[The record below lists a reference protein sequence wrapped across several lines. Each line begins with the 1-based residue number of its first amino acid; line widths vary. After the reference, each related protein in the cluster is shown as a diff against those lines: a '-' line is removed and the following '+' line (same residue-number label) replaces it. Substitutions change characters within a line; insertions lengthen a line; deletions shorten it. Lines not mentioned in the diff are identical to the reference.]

1 MISFREKDYM
11 YSYNKLEPPKLKMH
25 LHNYYEFL
33 YFKQG
38 DGSYMVEDNIYKI
51 TEGDIFIT
59 RPQELHTLVFHSPKI
74 YERHFFQ
81 ISHAFLADLEIDLL
95 YRINHREAGR
105 HNRISAEL
113 VQKYGLGEYYNKIE
127 YYILNRFPE
136 SDLMIKTY
144 IIQFLVAVNNILSAE
159 VPDTKRY
166 AKNVR
171 IELITQYISDHI
183 ESEISLEDLSQ
194 QFYINKYYLCHVF
207 KNETGLTLKEF
218 INTRRIAR
226 AKQLLNEG
234 QSITDLCYR
243 CGFNDYSTF
252 YKTFKKLTGKSPRK
266 FLENAVHE
274 GG

>member
-51 TEGDIFIT
+51 TEGDLFIT
-59 RPQELHTLVFHSPKI
+59 RPQELHTLVFHSSKI
-74 YERHFFQ
+74 YERNFFQ
-81 ISHAFLADLEIDLL
+81 ISPAFLADLDIDLL
-95 YRINHREAGR
+95 YRINHREAGQ
-105 HNRISAEL
+105 HNRISADL
-113 VQKYGLGEYYNKIE
+113 VQKYNLGDFYDKIE

-144 IIQFLVAVNNILSAE
+144 VIQFLVAVNNILNAE
-159 VPDTKRY
+159 VPAKRNT
-166 AKNVR
+166 KNVR
-171 IELITQYISDHI
+171 IDSITRYINDHI
-183 ESEISLEDLSQ
+183 ETEISLEELAQ

-207 KNETGLTLKEF
+207 KDETGLTLKEF

-234 QSITDLCYR
+234 HSITDLCYQ

-252 YKTFKKLTGKSPRK
+252 YKTFKKFTGKSPRK
-266 FLENAVHE
+266 FLENAVQK
-274 GG
+274 G